1 MFTDIYLFYIFGL
14 LNIVPVLQVENI
26 EQHSVVVVISM
37 YVQDIL
43 GSGCS

>member
-1 MFTDIYLFYIFGL
+1 MFIDIYFLYIFGL
-14 LNIVPVLQVENI
+14 LYIVPVLQVESI
-26 EQHSVVVVISM
+26 EQQSVVVIFSM